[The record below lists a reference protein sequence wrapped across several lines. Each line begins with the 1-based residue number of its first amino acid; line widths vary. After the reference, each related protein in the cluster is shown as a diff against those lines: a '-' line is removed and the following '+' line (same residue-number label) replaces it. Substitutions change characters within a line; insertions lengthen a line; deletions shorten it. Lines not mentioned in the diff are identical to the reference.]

1 MGQCNNKPTHRD
13 PELAQENKKIDQSLR
28 KEHQQM
34 KQTAKL
40 LILGSGGGGKSTFL
54 SQIRILYGQG
64 LEEFSL
70 DTVAS
75 NLRDNLVDLGIGL
88 LRGFSKDGVVAT
100 GEEVL
105 FGPNKL
111 HTLEPSKSFAEG
123 LTSLHACYTTIQETL
138 DEGHKVSDF
147 REYAAR
153 FETLIN
159 DAYFKESV
167 LGQLELLRIGDSSRY
182 LLENFKRI
190 CADDFKPTR
199 DDLLRM
205 RVRTA
210 GVQDYSFKFRGTSLQ
225 LTDVGGQRSERSKWI
240 HCFTEVSCLLFFVSM
255 AEYDLV
261 LEEDGAT
268 NRMLESLTLFEEVTN
283 SRWFANTP
291 VALFLNKRDI
301 FEKKMLLKPLNKF
314 FGEFP
319 PGGTVEQGQDF
330 ILQKFKDSMGN
341 PKMLTSFFTVATD
354 TNLIEQVFS
363 TVASAVLA
371 VALGNTVF

>member
-1 MGQCNNKPTHRD
+1 MGQCNKPAHRD
-13 PELAQENKKIDQSLR
+13 PELAEENKKIDHALR
-28 KEHQQM
+28 KEHQQT

-64 LEEFSL
+64 LDEFSL
-70 DTVAS
+70 DTVTA

-88 LRGFSKDGVVAT
+88 LRGLSKDGVVAT

-111 HTLEPSKSFAEG
+111 HSWDLPNSFTE
-123 LTSLHACYTTIQETL
+123 LLSSLHACYSSIQETL

-147 REYAAR
+147 KAFVTR
-153 FETLIN
+153 FDALVTDTFFTSTLT
-159 DAYFKESV
+159 D
-167 LGQLELLRIGDSSRY
+167 QLELLRIGDSSRY
-182 LLENFKRI
+182 LLSNYKRI
-190 CADDFKPTR
+190 CAEDFKPTR

-205 RVRTA
+205 RVRTT
-210 GVQDYSFKFRGTSLQ
+210 GVQDYTFKFRGTALQ

-240 HCFTEVSCLLFFVSM
+240 HCFTEVSCLLFFVSL

-283 SRWFANTP
+283 SRWFASTP

-301 FEKKMLLKPLNKF
+301 FEKKMQLKPLNKF
-314 FGEFP
+314 FSEFP

-354 TNLIEQVFS
+354 TDLIDQVFS
-363 TVASAVLA
+363 TVAFAVLA
-371 VALGNTVF
+371 AALGSTVF